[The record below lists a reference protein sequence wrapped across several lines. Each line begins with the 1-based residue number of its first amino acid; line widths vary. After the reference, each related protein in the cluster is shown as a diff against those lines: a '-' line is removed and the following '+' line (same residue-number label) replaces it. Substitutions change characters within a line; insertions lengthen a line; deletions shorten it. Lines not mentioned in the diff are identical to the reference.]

1 MTKTIFSL
9 PKIFRLLGCCIV
21 TLLLTGCPV
30 VIPVLVDMAI
40 QDERSEVNQPIK
52 SKTNPNQFTEQP
64 ARDASF
70 EIDSETAQ
78 QGLREKSAA
87 MEAEAQKPKEA
98 QQAEKFNALALMPG
112 KPKTTESIEVTK
124 PAVSTAN
131 QEKPVKPQRVESPP
145 VVVPTKVSIAQ
156 RMYGVWQ
163 NEKAT
168 WYFNDDGTARIRIPS
183 MNGQGVATT
192 YIRWK
197 VNDSEG
203 MIYYT
208 VTRATLEG
216 SDGFDYDR
224 EMDRSLTQP
233 IHMDGDELVI
243 NVERLH
249 RVQSNFYP

>member
-1 MTKTIFSL
+1 MTKTIFTL

-21 TLLLTGCPV
+21 TLLLTGCP
-30 VIPVLVDMAI
+30 PVKPKT
-40 QDERSEVNQPIK
+40 EVKP
-52 SKTNPNQFTEQP
+52 KTDANHSAEQP

-70 EIDSETAQ
+70 EIDMENAQ
-78 QGLREKSAA
+78 KALREKIAAMQAKIDA

-124 PAVSTAN
+124 PTVSTAS
-131 QEKPVKPQRVESPP
+131 QEKPVKPERVESPP
-145 VVVPTKVSIAQ
+145 VVAPTKISIAQ

-168 WYFNDDGTARIRIPS
+168 WYFNADGTARIRIPS

-203 MIYYT
+203 KIYYT

-249 RVQSNFYP
+249 RVQSDFYP